1 MNPQVSAITLGVRDL
16 GRAKRFYS
24 DGLGCPIGQDQG
36 GFVSFNLGS
45 GSSALAL
52 YQRDALADDA
62 GVAAEGSGFSGVTLS
77 YVVDSTA
84 RVDEVMAQ
92 AERAGGTIAKPAQS
106 AQWGGYFGYFA
117 DPDGYLWK
125 VASG

>member
-1 MNPQVSAITLGVRDL
+1 VNPQVSAITLGVRDL